1 MENAGI
7 ITTIITTLLGGG
19 VGAFLT
25 YKLGNRKQDETE
37 FTSLVSAY
45 KDLVQETKDNAEELK
60 MRVDALEQQ
69 VKGLNKAVS
78 NKDKE
83 IQHLRNQLIIF
94 ESSHAD
100 VPVPIWLKDTNGIML
115 FLNSE
120 YENKILRPINKTS
133 EDYIGETDFKIY
145 PPNIAKEFRKH
156 DRRVL
161 TQKKPIRF
169 KERWQGSDGQWL
181 EGDIIKYP
189 RFLNRN
195 TVIGIGG
202 LIIDIKEID
211 DEDIN

>member
-1 MENAGI
+1 MENTGI
-7 ITTIITTLLGGG
+7 VTTIITTLFGGG
-19 VGAFLT
+19 IGAFLT

-60 MRVDALEQQ
+60 MRVDTLEQQ
-69 VKGLNKAVS
+69 VKGLTKAIS
-78 NKDKE
+78 DKDRE

-120 YENKILRPINKTS
+120 YEEKILKPINKTS

-169 KERWQGSDGQWL
+169 KERWQGADGQWL

-202 LIIDIKEID
+202 IIIDVKEV
-211 DEDIN
+211 DETN